1 MIFYFSFFFC
11 LRGVTMARNKEGIFQ
26 DKLLKRLEELFPG
39 CIVMKNDSSY
49 IQGIPDLTILY
60 KDRWAVLE
68 CKKSKNEP
76 HRPNQDYYVGLLDSM
91 SYSSFIFPENM
102 EEVLNELQQAFGTRG
117 PSRVSRS

>member
-1 MIFYFSFFFC
+1 
-11 LRGVTMARNKEGIFQ
+11 MARNKEGIFQ